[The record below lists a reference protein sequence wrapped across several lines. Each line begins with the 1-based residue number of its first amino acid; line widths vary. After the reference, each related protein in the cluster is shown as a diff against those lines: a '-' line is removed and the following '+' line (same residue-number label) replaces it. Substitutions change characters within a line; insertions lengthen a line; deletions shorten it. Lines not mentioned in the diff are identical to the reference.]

1 MYLCFEEDDK
11 RMAFPE
17 QSLLSIDENGY
28 TLKGMAPGKAVRD
41 MIFLKFTSFKGC
53 TQTFQ
58 EAQGWIRKKPR
69 PPQVEIEITNSA
81 GNVVAEFTTNGNW
94 TEPAQPRP
102 QQPQAAAPQPGAPAQ
117 RPAAPAQPGQP
128 GQPQRPPQAPQAQP
142 GQPGQPQRP
151 QGLPEA
157 PKF

>member
-28 TLKGMAPGKAVRD
+28 TLKGMAPGKSVRD

-69 PPQVEIEITNSA
+69 PAQVEVEITNSA
-81 GNVVAEFTTNGNW
+81 GNVVAEFTSNGNW
-94 TEPAQPRP
+94 AEPAAPRAQP
-102 QQPQAAAPQPGAPAQ
+102 QQAAAPTAGAPPQ
-117 RPAAPAQPGQP
+117 RPAAPAQPGQA
-128 GQPQRPPQAPQAQP
+128 QRPPQPQAAQP
-142 GQPGQPQRP
+142 RP
-151 QGLPEA
+151 QAPGGLPEA

>member
-17 QSLLSIDENGY
+17 QSLLSLDENGY

-41 MIFLKFTSFKGC
+41 MIFLKFASFKGC

-58 EAQGWIRKKPR
+58 EAQTWIRKKPR
-69 PPQVEIEITNSA
+69 PAQVELEITNSA

-94 TEPAQPRP
+94 TEAAQPRP
-102 QQPQAAAPQPGAPAQ
+102 QQPQAATPAGAQPQ
-117 RPAAPAQPGQP
+117 RPTAPPQP
-128 GQPQRPPQAPQAQP
+128 GQPQRPPQPQGTQQQGMQPRPQAP
-142 GQPGQPQRP
+142 S
-151 QGLPEA
+151 GLPDA
-157 PKF
+157 PKH